1 MSVMSVTSK
10 VAIASIVEAVLFIAL
25 LFGAAG
31 TLEWGAGWAWMVLMF
46 GGGGVVT
53 ALIARRDPA
62 LLAER
67 MRSPMQPGQPLW
79 DKIFLVAM
87 GVLWCACLVLMG
99 LDAVRFRW
107 SVMPLWL
114 ASAGSALVALSFWLV
129 ARVFLENTFLAPVVK
144 IQTERGHR
152 VISSGPYA
160 VVRHPLYAAAAIM
173 IPSSALV
180 LGSWWGLAF
189 SVLLLAGLVWRT
201 VMEERELVA
210 HLEGYAQYARRVR
223 YRLVPFVW

>member
-1 MSVMSVTSK
+1 MSVTSK
-10 VAIASIVEAVLFIAL
+10 VAVALIVEFVVFGLL
-25 LFGAAG
+25 LFGSAG

-53 ALIARRDPA
+53 VLIARRDPA

-67 MRSPMQPGQPLW
+67 MRSPLQPDQPLW
-79 DKIFLVAM
+79 DKVFLIAM
-87 GVLWCACLVLMG
+87 GVLWCAWLALMG
-99 LDAVRFRW
+99 LDAVRFQW
-107 SVMPLWL
+107 SAMPLWL
-114 ASAGSALVALSFWLV
+114 ASAGSALVAVSFRLV

-144 IQTERGHR
+144 IQKARGHR

-160 VVRHPLYAAAAIM
+160 VVRHPLYAAACIM
-173 IPSSALV
+173 IPASALV

-189 SVLLLAGLVWRT
+189 SLLLLAGIVWRT

-210 HLEGYAQYARRVR
+210 HLEGYVQYAQRVR
-223 YRLVPFVW
+223 YRLVPLIW

>member
-1 MSVMSVTSK
+1 MPVTSK
-10 VAIASIVEAVLFIAL
+10 VALAVIVEAGVFGLL
-25 LFGAAG
+25 LFGSAG
-31 TLEWGAGWAWMVLMF
+31 TLEWGAGWAWMLLMF
-46 GGGGVVT
+46 GGGGAVT
-53 ALIARRDPA
+53 VLLARRDPA

-67 MRSPMQPGQPLW
+67 MRSPMQPDQPLW
-79 DKIFLVAM
+79 DKIFLVVM
-87 GVLWCACLVLMG
+87 GVLWCAWLALIG

-107 SVMPLWL
+107 SAMPIWL
-114 ASAGSALVALSFWLV
+114 ASAGSALVAVSFWLV

-144 IQTERGHR
+144 IQKARGHR

-160 VVRHPLYAAAAIM
+160 VVRHPLYAAAGIM
-173 IPSSALV
+173 IPASALV

-210 HLEGYAQYARRVR
+210 HLDGYAEYVRRVR

>member
-1 MSVMSVTSK
+1 MPLTSK
-10 VAIASIVEAVLFIAL
+10 VALAIIVEAVLFVGL

-46 GGGGVVT
+46 GGGGAVT
-53 ALIARRDPA
+53 VLLARRDPA

-67 MRSPMQPGQPLW
+67 MRAPMQPDQPLW
-79 DKIFLVAM
+79 DKIFLVVI
-87 GVLWCACLVLMG
+87 GVVWCAWLVVMG

-114 ASAGSALVALSFWLV
+114 ASVGAALVAVSFWLV
-129 ARVFLENTFLAPVVK
+129 ARVFLANTFLAPVVK
-144 IQTERGHR
+144 IQKARGHR

-160 VVRHPLYAAAAIM
+160 VVRHPLYAAAGIM
-173 IPSSALV
+173 IPASALV

-201 VMEERELVA
+201 MMEERVLVA
-210 HLEGYAQYARRVR
+210 QLEGYREYAQRVR
-223 YRLVPFVW
+223 YRLVPFIW

>member
-1 MSVMSVTSK
+1 MSVASK
-10 VAIASIVEAVLFIAL
+10 VTVAVIVEAVLFVAL

-31 TLEWGAGWAWMVLMF
+31 TLDWGAGWAWMLLMF

-53 ALIARRDPA
+53 VLIARRDPA

-67 MRSPMQPGQPLW
+67 MRSPMQPDQPLW
-79 DKIFLVAM
+79 DKVFLVAM
-87 GVLWCACLVLMG
+87 GALWCAWLVLMG

-114 ASAGSALVALSFWLV
+114 AAAGAALVAVSFWLV
-129 ARVFLENTFLAPVVK
+129 AVVFLANTFLAPVVK
-144 IQTERGHR
+144 IQKARGHR

-160 VVRHPLYAAAAIM
+160 VVRHPLHAAAGIM
-173 IPSSALV
+173 IPASALV

-189 SVLLLAGLVWRT
+189 SGLLLAGIVWRT
-201 VMEERELVA
+201 LMEERELVA
-210 HLEGYAQYARRVR
+210 HLEGYGDYMQRVR

>member
-1 MSVMSVTSK
+1 MPDTSK
-10 VAIASIVEAVLFIAL
+10 VALAIIVEAGVFGLL
-25 LFGAAG
+25 LFGSAG
-31 TLEWGAGWAWMVLMF
+31 TLEWGAAWAWMLLMF
-46 GGGGVVT
+46 GGGGAVT
-53 ALIARRDPA
+53 VLLARRDPA

-67 MRSPMQPGQPLW
+67 MRAPMQPDQPLW
-79 DKIFLVAM
+79 DKVFLVVM
-87 GVLWCACLVLMG
+87 GVLWCAWLVLMG
-99 LDAVRFRW
+99 LDAVRLRW
-107 SVMPLWL
+107 SAMPLWL
-114 ASAGSALVALSFWLV
+114 ASVGSALVAVSFWLV

-144 IQTERGHR
+144 IQKARGHR

-160 VVRHPLYAAAAIM
+160 VVRHPLYAAAGIM
-173 IPSSALV
+173 IPASALV

-210 HLEGYAQYARRVR
+210 HLDGYADYVRRVR

>member
-1 MSVMSVTSK
+1 MPLASK
-10 VAIASIVEAVLFIAL
+10 VAIAVIVEAAVFVAL

-31 TLEWGAGWAWMVLMF
+31 TLEWGAGWAWMFLMF
-46 GGGGVVT
+46 AGGGVVT
-53 ALIARRDPA
+53 VLIAQRDPA

-67 MRSPMQPGQPLW
+67 MHSPMQPDQPLW
-79 DKIFLVAM
+79 DKLFLVAM
-87 GVLWCACLVLMG
+87 GALWCAWLVLMG

-114 ASAGSALVALSFWLV
+114 ASVGAALVAISFWLV
-129 ARVFLENTFLAPVVK
+129 ARVFLANTFLAPVVK
-144 IQTERGHR
+144 IQKERGHR

-160 VVRHPLYAAAAIM
+160 IVRHPLYAAACIM
-173 IPSSALV
+173 IPASALV

-189 SVLLLAGLVWRT
+189 SVLLLAGIVWRT

-210 HLEGYAQYARRVR
+210 HLEGYAQYAQRVR

>member
-1 MSVMSVTSK
+1 MPVTSK
-10 VAIASIVEAVLFIAL
+10 VAIAIIAEAAVFALL
-25 LFGAAG
+25 LFGSAG
-31 TLEWGAGWAWMVLMF
+31 TLEWGAGWAWMLLMF

-53 ALIARRDPA
+53 VLIARRDPA

-67 MRSPMQPGQPLW
+67 MRAPMQPEQPFW
-79 DKIFLVAM
+79 DKVFLVVM
-87 GVLWCACLVLMG
+87 GVLWCAWLALMG

-107 SVMPLWL
+107 SGMPLWL
-114 ASAGSALVALSFWLV
+114 ASVGSALVALSFWLV

-144 IQTERGHR
+144 IQKERGHH

-160 VVRHPLYAAAAIM
+160 VVRHPLYAAAGIM
-173 IPSSALV
+173 IPASALV

-201 VMEERELVA
+201 LMEERELVA
-210 HLEGYAQYARRVR
+210 HLEGYAEYAQRVR
-223 YRLVPFVW
+223 YRLVPFIW

>member
-1 MSVMSVTSK
+1 MPVTSK
-10 VAIASIVEAVLFIAL
+10 VALAVIVEAGVFGLL
-25 LFGAAG
+25 LFGSAG
-31 TLEWGAGWAWMVLMF
+31 TLEWGAGWAWMLLMF
-46 GGGGVVT
+46 GGGGAVT
-53 ALIARRDPA
+53 VLLARRDPA

-67 MRSPMQPGQPLW
+67 MRSPMQPDQPLW
-79 DKIFLVAM
+79 DKIFLVVM
-87 GVLWCACLVLMG
+87 GVLWCAWLALMG

-107 SVMPLWL
+107 SAMPIWL
-114 ASAGSALVALSFWLV
+114 ASAGSALVAVSFWLV

-144 IQTERGHR
+144 IQKARGHR

-160 VVRHPLYAAAAIM
+160 VVRHPLYAAAGIM
-173 IPSSALV
+173 IPASALV

-210 HLEGYAQYARRVR
+210 HLDGYAEYVRRVR

>member
-1 MSVMSVTSK
+1 MTVTSK
-10 VAIASIVEAVLFIAL
+10 VAIASIVEAVVFVVL

-46 GGGGVVT
+46 GGGGAITV
-53 ALIARRDPA
+53 LLARRDPA

-67 MRSPMQPGQPLW
+67 MRAPMQPDQPLW
-79 DKIFLVAM
+79 DKVFLVVM
-87 GVLWCACLVLMG
+87 GVLWCAWLALMG

-114 ASAGSALVALSFWLV
+114 ASVGAALVAVSFWLV

-144 IQTERGHR
+144 IQKARGHR

-160 VVRHPLYAAAAIM
+160 IVRHPLYAAAGIM
-173 IPSSALV
+173 IPASALV

-189 SVLLLAGLVWRT
+189 SVLLLAGLFWRT
-201 VMEERELVA
+201 VMEERELIA
-210 HLEGYAQYARRVR
+210 HLEGYAAYTRRVR
-223 YRLVPFVW
+223 YRLVPFIW